1 MKKIVVSLLV
11 LFSAFSVFAQPITR
25 RAMDVN
31 TVSDARLQAQYNLF
45 LPRYTDTTAANLSK
59 GIDSCGAAI
68 FTYDNNTQWIRACNP
83 KRWVKAAGS
92 VVTDNTQTV
101 NLSGDGSTATPLTA
115 DVNLSTTG
123 QNAIVALADGLYV
136 PNSVRNGLV
145 WGGAVTW
152 ISGYTYSVA
161 EAFYYINGAPFH
173 SPTTTITLDPS
184 DNDSSRIDLI
194 VVNNQNL
201 VGVVKGSLSTAPL
214 EPTIDPSSQLRLS
227 IVLVQAGTA
236 EPTNNG
242 TGLRRECIYQE
253 NTEWTTASS
262 SARINPNSINAPCVG
277 TKDVEGT
284 GVLNGDYVR
293 FTRPSGNITI
303 LDSFQVLTFQLKSKA
318 VWGNNRKLILR
329 WQNSGVNVGGV
340 VNLSG
345 TSYGW
350 SSNLTGVCQTISI
363 PLADFGLPVGASVNQ
378 LLITAFMPNGSIGF
392 YLDQMCLQN
401 QQQPSYATPMTLQNG
416 LNLDANTNIGE
427 LGGTLLHNT
436 TNNTAYYVHTLSG
449 ISVYNYPY
457 QFQQGQNFGNS
468 TGITSFLSSGAVVPA
483 SPDYQNQ
490 VRLGVNYTSDIYQ
503 ASPLI
508 EGYFGDRI
516 GYMLNTNLRGH
527 GSYGMYQDDY
537 KAKNVGI
544 FFHTRDNIYKDGVTI
559 FAGDSS
565 NVAGDYS
572 GLKNHKVAIFKTDK
586 TVQFP
591 GYPSSRNDG
600 VLTKALGT
608 DIDGNLILGTVSGG
622 GSGGTDN
629 ANAGS
634 GYRILMP
641 ATQEVKTLFN
651 GYAIKI
657 DSSSNTNGL
666 TFKADTALLTTNAH
680 LYKVVDSL
688 PRLTAITAD
697 NGLTANTSSNVQLG
711 GTLLQNTTINSGS
724 FQTLWTGSTSNYI
737 LGVTN
742 NSTGAAFVINNNSS
756 GTGLQSYSDHGLALY
771 GLTAGS
777 TTSGID
783 RVLLIEKG
791 NAGAGLNGNGVS
803 MEFAVKTSLN
813 SRTTTKLVSKLSDAT
828 DASYTSQFEIY
839 GVNNTTTARKLAIAG
854 NGKLTLDGYGAG
866 TQTGTATYGLAVDA
880 SGNVIER
887 AMGITGIT
895 ADNGLTASTST
906 NVQLGGTLSANTT
919 IAAGTFFLQFTGTNS
934 GGIIRA
940 SSTSGAGASSAI
952 SGSGTSGSGIS
963 GTSSTGS
970 GGVFSSTSGYG
981 LYAQS
986 TSGVGA
992 KVVVFPSSTN
1002 TVIPVIELQRVT
1014 SGTAANGIGGSIDFM
1029 SQIDNGSLATSN
1041 QIISKWTNVA
1051 ALSRTSQF
1059 EIWGV
1064 NSAVNA
1070 VKFIVKA
1077 NGIINIPTAPPSYAN
1092 NAAAI
1097 SGGLSVGDLY
1107 LNGDAL
1113 QIVH

>member
-145 WGGAVTW
+145 WGGSVTW

-227 IVLVQAGTA
+227 IVLVQAGTT
-236 EPTNNG
+236 EPTNNS

-277 TKDVEGT
+277 TKDVEGA

-378 LLITAFMPNGSIGF
+378 LLITASMPNGSIGF

-401 QQQPSYATPMTLQNG
+401 QEQPSYATPITLQNG

-436 TNNTAYYVHTLSG
+436 TNNTGYYVHTLYG
-449 ISVYNYPY
+449 NPVYDYPY
-457 QFQQGQNFGNS
+457 QFQQGQNFGNG
-468 TGITSFLSSGAVVPA
+468 TGVASFLSKGAVA
-483 SPDYQNQ
+483 STNPDYQNQ

-572 GLKNHKVAIFKTDK
+572 GLKNHKVAIFKTNGALQLPK
-586 TVQFP
+586 
-591 GYPSSRNDG
+591 YG
-600 VLTKALGT
+600 VGAFT
-608 DIDGNLILGTVSGG
+608 GTVAYSLAVDASGNVIETTGG
-622 GSGGTDN
+622 G
-629 ANAGS
+629 
-634 GYRILMP
+634 
-641 ATQEVKTLFN
+641 
-651 GYAIKI
+651 
-657 DSSSNTNGL
+657 
-666 TFKADTALLTTNAH
+666 
-680 LYKVVDSL
+680 
-688 PRLTAITAD
+688 LTAITAD
-697 NGLTANTSSNVQLG
+697 NGLTANTVSNVRLG
-711 GTLLQNTTINSGS
+711 GTLIQNTTITQNAFTLTLNGTGGVGV
-724 FQTLWTGSTSNYI
+724 QTLTATATSGNALTGSS
-737 LGVTN
+737 
-742 NSTGAAFVINNNSS
+742 SS
-756 GTGLQSYSDHGLALY
+756 GYGVIGTSTSGLGAYFSSDPSSTSSVADVIQVRR
-771 GLTAGS
+771 
-777 TTSGID
+777 TTSGTAANGIGGAITFQLEQVD
-783 RVLLIEKG
+783 GLTNPSNQLI
-791 NAGAGLNGNGVS
+791 
-803 MEFAVKTSLN
+803 
-813 SRTTTKLVSKLSDAT
+813 SKWT
-828 DASYTSQFEIY
+828 DAAVATRTSQFEIY
-839 GVNNTTTARKLAIAG
+839 GLNNATTARKLALAG

-887 AMGITGIT
+887 TIGIT
-895 ADNGLTASTST
+895 ANNGLTASTST
-906 NVQLGGTLSANTT
+906 NVQLGGTLLANTT
-919 IAAGTFFLQFTGTNS
+919 VNVDQYNMYFTGANSAATILNTTHTGGGVAFRATNASLGNPTVILTNNS
-934 GGIIRA
+934 GGQALQVSNTGNAQAA
-940 SSTSGAGASSAI
+940 SILSNGSSGNTAI
-952 SGSGTSGSGIS
+952 SVLSVSRT
-963 GTSSTGS
+963 
-970 GGVFSSTSGYG
+970 
-981 LYAQS
+981 
-986 TSGVGA
+986 
-992 KVVVFPSSTN
+992 
-1002 TVIPVIELQRVT
+1002 T
-1014 SGTAANGIGGSIDFM
+1014 SGTPAVGLGAAIYF
-1029 SQIDNGSLATSN
+1029 SLQTDTQSGREANRLS
-1041 QIISKWTNVA
+1041 SKWTDVGDA
-1051 ALSRTSQF
+1051 TRTSQY

-1064 NSAVNA
+1064 SNAVTA
-1070 VKFIVKA
+1070 VKFIVKGS
-1077 NGIINIPTAPPSYAN
+1077 GIINIPTDPPNYTN

-1097 SGGLSVGDLY
+1097 SGGLVAGDVY
-1107 LNGDAL
+1107 RNGDVL
-1113 QIVH
+1113 MIVH